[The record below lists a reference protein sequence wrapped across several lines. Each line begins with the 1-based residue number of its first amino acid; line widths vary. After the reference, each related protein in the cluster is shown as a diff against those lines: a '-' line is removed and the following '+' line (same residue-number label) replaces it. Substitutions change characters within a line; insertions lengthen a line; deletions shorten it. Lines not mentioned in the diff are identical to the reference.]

1 MKFLWFVFV
10 FFFMR
15 INLYGSEDISRLCLC
30 FPLHP
35 SCHIESAAVTSA
47 TWGPLQSHVPH
58 FHPQRWSHMFVK
70 MCMLCAFSSP
80 ICSHLFFSNEPRS
93 PRGSKPKPH
102 AIYTGRTAGALPAK
116 AWEGDGPGE
125 GERNY
130 HGNFRLN
137 QALAILF
144 FCPLFSVSTSSTASF
159 VFFSWVSSVSWS
171 GPGHVGSSQL
181 PGQTSL
187 SRLNPISSSI
197 PLFISLSISVS
208 FHSLCCRCFRSLKH
222 TFFPRSQWKS
232 WTVLDGVRKRP
243 FSLQLH
249 LSTFCSFVM
258 PDKAD
263 LLLQNWAFCVSSL
276 FFSPLSSVA
285 PAVPVLLWTIKSLP
299 STLSVCP
306 VLSCPHCL
314 SLDSSAVPVHLHLMW
329 SPQQG
334 RNSWVPFWFVYS
346 RPSFIVPVE
355 LMRGEEKL
363 TLIAAGDR

>member
-1 MKFLWFVFV
+1 
-10 FFFMR
+10 MR
-15 INLYGSEDISRLCLC
+15 INLYGSEDIFHPCLC

-144 FCPLFSVSTSSTASF
+144 LSSLFCLHVFHCVVCLLLLGVQRVLVRSWSCRVIPAARTNITQPLESHFLFNPSFYLFVYFCVFSFSLLPMFSLPQTHFLSPLSMKELNCFGRSEKKAIFPPTALEHILLLCYAGQSRPAVAKLSF
-159 VFFSWVSSVSWS
+159 LCFFSLFLPPQLCSSCGACPVVN
-171 GPGHVGSSQL
+171 HQ
-181 PGQTSL
+181 
-187 SRLNPISSSI
+187 
-197 PLFISLSISVS
+197 
-208 FHSLCCRCFRSLKH
+208 
-222 TFFPRSQWKS
+222 
-232 WTVLDGVRKRP
+232 
-243 FSLQLH
+243 
-249 LSTFCSFVM
+249 
-258 PDKAD
+258 
-263 LLLQNWAFCVSSL
+263 VSSL
-276 FFSPLSSVA
+276 HTVCLS
-285 PAVPVLLWTIKSLP
+285 
-299 STLSVCP
+299 
-306 VLSCPHCL
+306 VLSCPVLTACLWTLLPSLFTFTSCGLLSRGEIVGFLFGSFTVGHLLLCL
-314 SLDSSAVPVHLHLMW
+314 SS
-329 SPQQG
+329 
-334 RNSWVPFWFVYS
+334 
-346 RPSFIVPVE
+346 
-355 LMRGEEKL
+355 
-363 TLIAAGDR
+363 